1 MLVFQ
6 DVSCSFSAQKPS
18 PWDNR
23 ADSRGH
29 QRRCPTCSIFQ
40 ACRWKWWKPCC
51 FNIFKWASSDKKT
64 LAMIIVVMIN
74 QMSYLVVYHLLSFVY
89 GEHQNIWPI
98 VFRFN
103 WTISLNP
110 HRLMSAPLKLS
121 NLLFDLHKSIYFFQF
136 PKMCRKTISQIP
148 QSLEKN
154 GRKIGHPNLPSH
166 AQHGGLPRG
175 NLKSSIAREE
185 PSASTL
191 LRCSRTWGG

>member
-1 MLVFQ
+1 MWAA
-6 DVSCSFSAQKPS
+6 VSVLKNRHLETIARTQEVISVAVQPAAFFRRAGGNGGSLAASISSSEHHLIKNTSNDYCSNDQSNELLSF
-18 PWDNR
+18 
-23 ADSRGH
+23 
-29 QRRCPTCSIFQ
+29 F
-40 ACRWKWWKPCC
+40 
-51 FNIFKWASSDKKT
+51 
-64 LAMIIVVMIN
+64 
-74 QMSYLVVYHLLSFVY
+74 YHLLSFVY
-89 GEHQNIWPI
+89 GEHQTIWPI

>member
-1 MLVFQ
+1 MSDVFLTFHLLLQ
-6 DVSCSFSAQKPS
+6 DHCICIYIYIYIYIYVYTYIYTYTYIYVYYKYIYILYIDACFSGCELQFQCSKTS

-40 ACRWKWWKPCC
+40 ACQWKWWNPCC
-51 FNIFKWASSDKKT
+51 FNIFKWASSDKKKT

-74 QMSYLVVYHLLSFVY
+74 QMSYLVFYHLLSFVY

-110 HRLMSAPLKLS
+110 HRLMSAP
-121 NLLFDLHKSIYFFQF
+121 FF
-136 PKMCRKTISQIP
+136 
-148 QSLEKN
+148 
-154 GRKIGHPNLPSH
+154 
-166 AQHGGLPRG
+166 
-175 NLKSSIAREE
+175 
-185 PSASTL
+185 
-191 LRCSRTWGG
+191 